1 MPVCTREMNKILESP
16 KSFLGRK
23 IPTADFILV
32 RAVGGGRV
40 FQTNLIS
47 IYHGHLHTWLI
58 TLKNLGERS
67 IQWGKELFLAFLK
80 NN

>member
-1 MPVCTREMNKILESP
+1 MNKILESH

-23 IPTADFILV
+23 ISTVDFTLV
-32 RAVGGGRV
+32 RAVGEGRV
-40 FQTNLIS
+40 FQTKLIS
-47 IYHGHLHTWLI
+47 TYHDHLHTWLI
-58 TLKNLGERS
+58 TLKNQGERS